1 MGKFTYAVSN
11 WIYGGESL
19 EAQFARLKKFNYDA
33 IEIMVEEPETFDL
46 NQAKS
51 LMKKYSLPCCSICTM
66 MTGAADDTHR
76 RNLIDR
82 NSVVRKRTIA
92 YLSRC
97 LDIGVQLGAKL
108 TLTVPSGVANVTD
121 GWTHENR
128 ELATAGLTELGDHAK
143 TAGNILLAIEPI
155 NRYENAFLRRA
166 DQAMELLNLVK
177 HPRVKMMID
186 FFHANIEEDNNGQ
199 AIRLAGK
206 NLIHCHV
213 ADSNRKSTGRGQTD
227 WAEIM
232 RALKEINFN
241 MTLACEPLPP
251 SGADV
256 YTTKEMEHSTQ
267 QMDLY
272 AEECVNYL
280 RFLERV
286 I

>member
-1 MGKFTYAVSN
+1 MNKFTYAVSN
-11 WIYGGESL
+11 WIYGEESL
-19 EAQFARLKKFNYDA
+19 EAQFIRLKKFHYDA
-33 IEIMVEEPETFDL
+33 IELMVENPETFDL
-46 NQAKS
+46 NQVKS
-51 LMKKYSLPCCSICTM
+51 LIDQFSLPCCSICTM
-66 MTGAADDTHR
+66 MTGAADETHR

-82 NSVVRKRTIA
+82 NPNVRKRTIT
-92 YLSRC
+92 YLEGC

-128 ELATAGLTELGDHAK
+128 ELAIAGFIELGDYAK
-143 TAGNILLAIEPI
+143 SIGNIFLAIEPI
-155 NRYENAFLRRA
+155 NRYENSFLRRA
-166 DQAMELLNLVK
+166 DQAIELLNLAR
-177 HPRVKMMID
+177 HPRLKMMID

-206 NLIHCHV
+206 NVIHCHV

-227 WAEIM
+227 WAEII
-232 RALKEINFN
+232 RALKEINYN
-241 MTLACEPLPP
+241 MALACEPLPP
-251 SGADV
+251 SGANV
-256 YTTKEMEHSTQ
+256 YTTKEMEHSEQ